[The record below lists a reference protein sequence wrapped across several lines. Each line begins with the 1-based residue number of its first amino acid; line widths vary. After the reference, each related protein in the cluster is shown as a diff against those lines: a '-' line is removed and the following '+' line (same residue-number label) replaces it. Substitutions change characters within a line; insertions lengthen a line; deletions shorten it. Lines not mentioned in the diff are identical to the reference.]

1 MFPIARFARLFLLVL
16 LWALPVHAFDAF
28 EIEDIRVEGLQ
39 RISAGTVF
47 NYFPARTGDRFDE
60 ALSEQAI
67 RALFKSGYF
76 RNIQLGRDGNV
87 LVIAVEE
94 RPAIS
99 SIELKGN
106 DDIETEPL
114 LKSLKD
120 IGFAEGSVFNRSLL
134 ERVEQE
140 LQRQYFS
147 RGKYGVRIETTVTPL
162 ERNRVAILI
171 DVSEGVVAKIRQIN
185 IVGNKVFTDKQLLK
199 QFKLSTP
206 GFWTFYTK
214 SDQYSKQ
221 KLAADLESLS
231 SFYQDRGY
239 IKFNVDSTQV
249 SISPDK
255 KDIYITVNVVEGD
268 QYKVSE
274 VQMSGEF
281 VVPAEELFPNFRIN
295 AGDVFSRKKV
305 TSTVESISNQLG
317 DVGFAFANV
326 NTIPEIDEEKKQVKL
341 TFFIDPGKRVY
352 VRRINFAGN
361 VKTRDEVLRQ
371 EMRQMEGGW
380 YSGRKVERSRTR
392 LQRLGYFE
400 EVNVETPAVPG
411 AADQVDI
418 NYSVTEQPS
427 GSISLGIG
435 FSQTSGLILNAS
447 VSQQNFL
454 GSGKHVSIAVNN
466 SSVNTVYS
474 FSYTNPYYTV
484 NGVSRGFGIFSRSTD
499 ADEAN
504 ITDYTTDV
512 FGGNLRYG
520 FPINE
525 FDTFNFGIDFEHLK
539 LKPARFPSAEILDF
553 TNQFGKTFNSLG
565 LSASLAHD
573 TRNRRVFP
581 SRGGLFRIN
590 AESKIPGSEL
600 EFYKLNLREIYYIP
614 LTSRFVLS
622 MNAEIGYGDGYGD
635 FNQMPFFEN
644 YFAGG
649 VRSVRGFEDNTL
661 GPRDNQNDPLG
672 GSFRTVGNLEILFPP
687 PFVEKS
693 NTFRMGAFFDVG
705 NVFSGTRN
713 FSVDKLRSS
722 IGLSATWLSPV
733 GPLAIS
739 LAKALNDKQGDD
751 TQAFQFTLGAP
762 F

>member
-1 MFPIARFARLFLLVL
+1 MFPIARYTHLLLLAL
-16 LWALPVHAFDAF
+16 LWALPAHAFDAF
-28 EIEDIRVEGLQ
+28 KVEDIRVEGLQ

-47 NYFPARTGDRFDE
+47 NYFPVRAGDNFDE
-60 ALSEQAI
+60 ATSEQAI

-99 SIELKGN
+99 SIEIKGN

-114 LKSLKD
+114 MKSLKD

-147 RGKYGVRIETTVTPL
+147 RGKYGVKIETTVTPL

-185 IVGNKVFTDKQLLK
+185 IVGNKIFTDKRLLK

-206 GFWTFYTK
+206 GFWSFYTK

-221 KLAADLESLS
+221 KLAADLEGLS

-255 KDIYITVNVVEGD
+255 KDIYITINVVEGD

-274 VQMSGEF
+274 VKMSGEF
-281 VVPAEELFPNFRIN
+281 VVPAEKLFPNFQID

-305 TSTVESISNQLG
+305 TGTVERISNQLG

-326 NTIPEIDEEKKQVKL
+326 NTIPEIDEANKEVKL

-352 VRRINFAGN
+352 VRRINYAGN

-380 YSGRKVERSRTR
+380 YSGKKVERSRTR

-411 AADQVDI
+411 AADQVDV

-427 GSISLGIG
+427 GSISLGVG

-447 VSQQNFL
+447 ISQQNFL
-454 GSGKHVSIAVNN
+454 GTGKHVSVAVNN
-466 SSVNTVYS
+466 SSVNRVYS

-484 NGVSRGFGIFSRSTD
+484 NGVSRGFGLFSRSTN
-499 ADEAN
+499 ANEAN

-512 FGGNLRYG
+512 AGGNLNYG

-525 FDTFNFGIDFEHLK
+525 YDTLNFGIDAEYLK
-539 LKPARFPSAEILDF
+539 LKLANFPSTEIQNFSDE
-553 TNQFGKTFNSLG
+553 FGRKFISLG

-581 SRGGLFRIN
+581 SKGGLFRIN

-600 EFYKLNLREIYYIP
+600 EFYKFNLRELYYIP
-614 LTSRFVLS
+614 LTSKFVLS
-622 MNAEIGYGDGYGD
+622 MNAEIGYGDGFGD
-635 FNQMPFFEN
+635 FNELPFFEN

-649 VRSVRGFEDNTL
+649 VRSVRGFQDNTL

-672 GSFRTVGNLEILFPP
+672 GSFRTVGNLEIIFPP
-687 PFVEKS
+687 PFIEKTNS
-693 NTFRMGAFFDVG
+693 FRMSAFYDVG
-705 NVFSGTRN
+705 NVFSGARN

-722 IGLSATWLSPV
+722 IGISATWLSPV
-733 GPLAIS
+733 GPLAVS
-739 LAKALNDKQGDD
+739 LAKSLNDEKGDD
-751 TQAFQFTLGAP
+751 TQAFQFTLGAA

>member
-1 MFPIARFARLFLLVL
+1 MFPIARYTRLFLFAL
-16 LWALPVHAFDAF
+16 LWALPAYAFDAF

-47 NYFPARTGDRFDE
+47 NYFPARTGDSFDE
-60 ALSEQAI
+60 AMSEQAI

-76 RNIQLGRDGNV
+76 RNIQLGRDGNI

-106 DDIETEPL
+106 DDIDSDPL
-114 LKSLKD
+114 LESLKD
-120 IGFAEGSVFNRSLL
+120 IGFSEGSVFNRSLL

-147 RGKYGVRIETTVTPL
+147 RGKYGVKIETTVTPL

-185 IVGNKVFTDKQLLK
+185 LVGNKIFADEQLLK

-206 GFWTFYTK
+206 GFWSFYTK
-214 SDQYSKQ
+214 TDQYSKQ
-221 KLAADLESLS
+221 KLAADLEELS
-231 SFYQDRGY
+231 SYYQDRGY

-255 KDIYITVNVVEGD
+255 KDIYITINVVEGD

-274 VQMSGEF
+274 VLMAGEF
-281 VVPAEELFPNFRIN
+281 VVPAEELFPNFLID
-295 AGDVFSRKKV
+295 AGDVFSRKKA
-305 TSTVESISNQLG
+305 TGTVERISNQLG
-317 DVGFAFANV
+317 DTGFAFANV
-326 NTIPEIDEEKKQVKL
+326 NTIPEIDEEKKEVKL

-352 VRRINFAGN
+352 VRRINYAGN

-380 YSGRKVERSRTR
+380 YSGKKVERSRTR

-411 AADQVDI
+411 AADQVDV

-427 GSISLGIG
+427 GSISLGVG

-447 VSQQNFL
+447 ISQRNFL
-454 GSGKHVSIAVNN
+454 GSGKHVSMAVNN
-466 SSVNTVYS
+466 SSINRVYS

-484 NGVSRGFGIFSRSTD
+484 NGVSRSFGLFSRSTD

-512 FGGNLRYG
+512 IGGNLNYG

-525 FDTFNFGIDFEHLK
+525 FDTLNFGIDAEHLK
-539 LKPARFPSAEILDF
+539 LQLANFPSNEIQAF
-553 TNQFGKTFNSLG
+553 SNEFGKKFTSLG
-565 LSASLAHD
+565 LTASLSHD

-581 SRGGLFRIN
+581 SKGGLFRIS

-600 EFYKLNLREIYYIP
+600 EFYKFNLRELYFTP

-622 MNAEIGYGDGYGD
+622 MNAEISYGDGYGD
-635 FNQMPFFEN
+635 FDELPFFEN

-693 NTFRMGAFFDVG
+693 NTFRLSTFFDIG
-705 NVFSGTRN
+705 NVYSGIRN
-713 FSVDKLRSS
+713 FSVDDLRSS
-722 IGLSATWLSPV
+722 IGISATWLSPV
-733 GPLAIS
+733 GPLAVS
-739 LAKALNDKQGDD
+739 LAKTVSDKQGDD
-751 TQAFQFTLGAP
+751 TQAFQFTLGAS

>member
-1 MFPIARFARLFLLVL
+1 MFPIARFARIFLLTL
-16 LWALPVHAFDAF
+16 FCALPAQAF
-28 EIEDIRVEGLQ
+28 ESFVIEDIRVEGLQ

-47 NYFPARTGDRFDE
+47 NYFPVRAGDKFNE
-60 ALSEQAI
+60 AVSEQAI
-67 RALFKSGYF
+67 RALYKSGYF
-76 RNIQLGRDGNV
+76 RNIQLGREGDV

-106 DDIETEPL
+106 EDIETEPL

-134 ERVEQE
+134 EQVEQE

-185 IVGNKVFTDKQLLK
+185 IVGNTVFSDEELHK
-199 QFKLSTP
+199 QFELSTP
-206 GFWTFYTK
+206 GIWTFYTK
-214 SDQYSKQ
+214 RDQYSKQ
-221 KLAADLESLS
+221 KLAADIESMT

-249 SISPDK
+249 SISPNK
-255 KDIYITVNVVEGD
+255 KDIYITINVMEGQ

-274 VQMSGEF
+274 IQMSGDF
-281 VVPAEELFPNFRIN
+281 VVPAEELFPNFQIN
-295 AGDVFSRKKV
+295 AGDVFSRKQV
-305 TSTVESISNQLG
+305 TSTVERISSQLG

-326 NTIPEIDEEKKQVKL
+326 NTIPEIDEENKEVKL

-361 VKTRDEVLRQ
+361 INTRDTVLRQ

-380 YSGRKVERSRTR
+380 YSGQKVERSRTR
-392 LQRLGYFE
+392 LQRLGFFE
-400 EVNVETPAVPG
+400 EVNVETPAVPE
-411 AADQVDI
+411 ASDQVDV

-427 GSISLGIG
+427 GSLSLAVG
-435 FSQTSGLILNAS
+435 FAQSSGLILSAS
-447 VSQQNFL
+447 ISENNFM
-454 GSGKHVSIAVNN
+454 GTGKHVSIAVNN
-466 SSVNTVYS
+466 SSVNRIYNFS
-474 FSYTNPYYTV
+474 FTDPYYTV
-484 NGVSRGFGIFSRSTD
+484 NGVSRGFGIFSRSTN
-499 ADEAN
+499 ANEAN

-512 FGGNLRYG
+512 LGGNLNYG
-520 FPINE
+520 IPINE
-525 FDTFNFGIDFEHLK
+525 FDTFNFGIDVEHLK
-539 LKPARFPSAEILDF
+539 VKLSDFPSDEIQGF
-553 TNQFGKTFNSLG
+553 TDEFGRQFTSLG

-581 SRGGLFRIN
+581 SKGGLFSIT

-600 EFYKLNLREIYYIP
+600 EFYKLNLRGRYYLP
-614 LTSRFVLS
+614 LTRRYVFS
-622 MNAEIGYGDGYGD
+622 MNTEIGYGDGFGD
-635 FNQMPFFEN
+635 FNDLPFFEN
-644 YFAGG
+644 YFSGG
-649 VRSVRGFEDNTL
+649 VRSVRGYEDNTL
-661 GPRDNQNDPLG
+661 GPRDTQNDPLG
-672 GSFRTVGNLEILFPP
+672 GSFRTVGNLEIVFPP
-687 PFVEKS
+687 PFIEKTNS
-693 NTFRMGAFFDVG
+693 VRLSTFFDVG
-705 NVFSGTRN
+705 NVFSGVRE
-713 FSVDKLRSS
+713 FSVNKLRTSV
-722 IGLSATWLSPV
+722 GLSATWLSPV

-739 LAKALNDKQGDD
+739 LAKTLNDKSGDE

>member
-1 MFPIARFARLFLLVL
+1 M
-16 LWALPVHAFDAF
+16 
-28 EIEDIRVEGLQ
+28 
-39 RISAGTVF
+39 
-47 NYFPARTGDRFDE
+47 
-60 ALSEQAI
+60 
-67 RALFKSGYF
+67 
-76 RNIQLGRDGNV
+76 